1 MSLVMGRFGIVTEMQ
16 STQKQATFQSVQ
28 VSELRA
34 DCQSQCSSVR
44 SLFVDHRQLLAIHPI
59 DRETANQKCNERAA
73 AALAA
78 LPIIKANGMK
88 LSESLIASNQA
99 LGEFESVTGFQV
111 VALADGYITFE
122 GNGRRESLVRAFG
135 GKDASIGIQVEV
147 RLFVFKDEAI
157 RTAIAQQMER
167 VRRWKNVVD
176 V

>member
-1 MSLVMGRFGIVTEMQ
+1 MGLRSSGLSSAHLGSSGIIWYHLVSSGIIWDH
-16 STQKQATFQSVQ
+16 
-28 VSELRA
+28 LG
-34 DCQSQCSSVR
+34 SSG
-44 SLFVDHRQLLAIHPI
+44 
-59 DRETANQKCNERAA
+59 
-73 AALAA
+73 
-78 LPIIKANGMK
+78 IIWD
-88 LSESLIASNQA
+88 

-147 RLFVFKDEAI
+147 RLFEFKDEAT

>member
-1 MSLVMGRFGIVTEMQ
+1 M
-16 STQKQATFQSVQ
+16 
-28 VSELRA
+28 
-34 DCQSQCSSVR
+34 
-44 SLFVDHRQLLAIHPI
+44 
-59 DRETANQKCNERAA
+59 
-73 AALAA
+73 
-78 LPIIKANGMK
+78 
-88 LSESLIASNQA
+88 
-99 LGEFESVTGFQV
+99 TGFQV

-147 RLFVFKDEAI
+147 RLFEFKDEAT